1 VNTSKSM
8 PLFLAAAAA
17 LTAAAGDSQAQQV
30 RPEPTLRDVA
40 AARHREAVRR
50 AELAR
55 LRGDVAAERGWLH
68 WAAVFQTQ
76 TTDPAARVGARPALL
91 QDNRILAEQA
101 AVHAAAG
108 QTVHAAVLRAG
119 IASNNDLLLQLDAF
133 IHGRSPQVFARL
145 ADDMASVGRLLPT
158 APVRVPNVPAPNVAA
173 LNVPAPNVQLPSP
186 GPGSIGSLSHPLA
199 QVNALMRGTGAVA
212 DGTATPEQVR
222 EVQRRGIHAQAMLAA
237 RLADESARQK
247 AGLWDQAR
255 SWNEQNR
262 RGLTDAQMV
271 EMVER
276 QHAEWVKWRTEQLLW
291 EAWRD
296 RRP

>member
-1 VNTSKSM
+1 MNTSKSM
-8 PLFLAAAAA
+8 RVLLAAAAV
-17 LTAAAGDSQAQQV
+17 LTTAAGESRAQQV

-40 AARHREAVRR
+40 DARHREAVRR

-55 LRGDVAAERGWLH
+55 RLGDPAAERGWLH
-68 WAAVFQTQ
+68 WAAVFRAQTAE
-76 TTDPAARVGARPALL
+76 PAARVAARPALV

-108 QTVHAAVLRAG
+108 RTVHAAVLRAG

-133 IHGRSPQVFARL
+133 VRGRSPQVFARL
-145 ADDMASVGRLLPT
+145 ADDMALVGRLLPP
-158 APVRVPNVPAPNVAA
+158 APVRVPDVPAPNV
-173 LNVPAPNVQLPSP
+173 PSPNMHLPSP
-186 GPGSIGSLSHPLA
+186 VPGSIGSLSHPLA

-222 EVQRRGIHAQAMLAA
+222 EVHRRGMHAQAMLAA

-247 AGLWDQAR
+247 TGLWEQAR

-262 RGLTDAQMV
+262 RGLTDAQLA

-291 EAWRD
+291 DAWRD